1 MGYECSVTTIAGLG
15 RQAGKLWRAVRKE
28 RPVPLSDAEPYPDE
42 EILTMLRLLGVAM
55 VETGQ
60 PTNLVEADLRAISRA
75 YTGHELRALVFPTYL
90 IVQLDGA
97 LATKT
102 QIDEPSRA
110 TAQLDQAGGID
121 TLVHLAKARA
131 ITPPQV
137 IARVRA
143 VRGWQPRFGPL
154 VTVLGHM
161 ILTLGFGLALQPT
174 LAGLPAYALLG
185 GIVGLVLMVGR
196 WLPSANTVLPPL
208 AAIIATILTTWY
220 LAGAA
225 GDGLLRVLAPALISV
240 LPGMTLAIGAVEL
253 TSIQVISGSA
263 RLMYGAAQLLL
274 LAFGV
279 VVGARIAG
287 PITALHP
294 NAQLGPWAPYLGTVV
309 AALGFY
315 LYKSAPR
322 GALPPIAATMLVAL
336 VGQQLG
342 ARYVDPMLAGFFGA
356 LATVPFAQ
364 IIARFKGVPPAMVL
378 MLAAFWFLVPG
389 ALSFVSVGEVVTTG
403 AGGARTL
410 LSSVLAVFSI
420 ALGMLFGWG
429 LDYAAVG
436 LVDRLRRRGAAEQ
449 E

>member
-1 MGYECSVTTIAGLG
+1 MTTFAGLR
-15 RQAGKLWRAVRKE
+15 RQAGKLWRAARKD
-28 RPVPLSDAEPYPDE
+28 RPVPLVDSESYPDE

-60 PTNLVEADLRAISRA
+60 PTNLVEADLRAISKA
-75 YTGHELRALVFPTYL
+75 YTGHELRVLVFPTYL
-90 IVQLDGA
+90 IVQLDSV

-110 TAQLDQAGGID
+110 TAQLDQAGRID
-121 TLVHLAKARA
+121 TLVQLAKARA

-137 IARVRA
+137 IAQVRA
-143 VRGWQPRFGPL
+143 VRSWSPRFGPAL
-154 VTVLGHM
+154 TVVGHM

-185 GIVGLVLMVGR
+185 GIVGLVLLIGR
-196 WLPSANTVLPPL
+196 WLPSASTVLPPL
-208 AAIIATILTTWY
+208 AAIIATVLTTWY

-287 PITALHP
+287 PLSPSHP
-294 NAQLGPWAPYLGTVV
+294 NAQLGQWAPYLGTVV
-309 AALGFY
+309 AALGFS
-315 LYKSAPR
+315 LYKSAPK

-342 ARYVDPMLAGFFGA
+342 GRYVDPMLAGFFGA
-356 LATVPFAQ
+356 LVVVPFAQ

-403 AGGARTL
+403 GGGARAL
-410 LSSVLAVFSI
+410 LSAVLAVFSI

-429 LDYAAVG
+429 LDRAAAG
-436 LVDRLRRRGAAEQ
+436 LVDRLRHPQEQ
-449 E
+449 GLG